1 MVGATLPIV
10 VLVLLIYSFESGVL
24 LQVPVS
30 SIPVE
35 RVDIER
41 ISFRPGEI
49 TANLV
54 NSGAT
59 DVEIA
64 QLQVNDA
71 IWGGT
76 ISPSSVIPRLGKAT
90 LSVLYPWIEL
100 EPVKLS
106 LITSNGIKFEREIAV
121 AIPTPEFS
129 LQLLYVFVLIGVYI
143 GLLPVFLGLG
153 WYPILKSLSARW
165 YDFFLSFT
173 VGLLVLLGVDSVKE
187 ALKTSAEAPAVFN
200 GTLLVVIGLFASF
213 ISLMTIGG
221 SAISSKGGVARRGL
235 ALAYLISVG
244 IGLHNLGEG
253 LAVGAAYAVG
263 EIALGAFLII
273 GFMTHNTTEGI
284 AIVSPLSSEKTSLKH
299 IVALGLI
306 AGAPTIPGAL
316 LGGFSFSNLWASL
329 FLAVGAGAIF
339 QVVFEVLRYM
349 ADPRGLLSM
358 LGDLRVFLGLTLG
371 MLAMYLTS
379 LLVAA

>member
-1 MVGATLPIV
+1 M
-10 VLVLLIYSFESGVL
+10 
-24 LQVPVS
+24 
-30 SIPVE
+30 
-35 RVDIER
+35 
-41 ISFRPGEI
+41 
-49 TANLV
+49 
-54 NSGAT
+54 
-59 DVEIA
+59 
-64 QLQVNDA
+64 
-71 IWGGT
+71 
-76 ISPSSVIPRLGKAT
+76 
-90 LSVLYPWIEL
+90 
-100 EPVKLS
+100 
-106 LITSNGIKFEREIAV
+106 
-121 AIPTPEFS
+121 
-129 LQLLYVFVLIGVYI
+129 LIGVYI

-379 LLVAA
+379 LLVTA

>member
-1 MVGATLPIV
+1 

-41 ISFRPGEI
+41 ISLRPGEI
-49 TANLV
+49 IANLV

-76 ISPSSVIPRLGKAT
+76 VSPSNVIPRLGKAT
-90 LSVLYPWIEL
+90 LSVQYPWIEL
-100 EPVKLS
+100 EPVKIS
-106 LITSNGIKFEREIAV
+106 VITSNGIKFEGEIAV
-121 AIPTPEFS
+121 AILTPEFS
-129 LQLLYVFVLIGVYI
+129 LQLLYVFVLIGIYI

-173 VGLLVLLGVDSVKE
+173 VGLLVLLGVDSIKE
-187 ALKTSAEAPAVFN
+187 ALMMSAEAPAGFN
-200 GTLLVVIGLFASF
+200 VTLLVVFGLLASF

-221 SAISSKGGVARRGL
+221 SAISSKSGVARRGL
-235 ALAYLISVG
+235 ALAYLISLG

-284 AIVSPLSSEKTSLKH
+284 AIVSPLSSERTPLKH
-299 IVALGLI
+299 ILAVGLI

-329 FLAVGAGAIF
+329 FLAIGAGAIF
-339 QVVFEVLRYM
+339 QVVYEVLRYM
-349 ADPRGLLSM
+349 ADSRGVLSIF
-358 LGDLRVFLGLTLG
+358 GDPRVFLGLTLG
-371 MLAMYLTS
+371 MSAMYFTS
-379 LLVAA
+379 LLVTA

>member
-1 MVGATLPIV
+1 MLA
-10 VLVLLIYSFESGVL
+10 LLIYSFESGVL

-41 ISFRPGEI
+41 ISLRPGEI
-49 TANLV
+49 IANLV

-76 ISPSSVIPRLGKAT
+76 MSPSNVIPRLGKAT
-90 LSVLYPWIEL
+90 LSVQYPWIEL
-100 EPVKLS
+100 EPVKIS
-106 LITSNGIKFEREIAV
+106 VITSNGIKFEGEIAV
-121 AIPTPEFS
+121 AILTPEFS
-129 LQLLYVFVLIGVYI
+129 LQLLYVFVLIGIYI

-173 VGLLVLLGVDSVKE
+173 VGLLVLLGVDSIKE
-187 ALKTSAEAPAVFN
+187 ALMMSAEAPAGFN
-200 GTLLVVIGLFASF
+200 VTLLVVFGLLTSF

-221 SAISSKGGVARRGL
+221 SAISSKSGVARRGL
-235 ALAYLISVG
+235 ALAYLISLG

-273 GFMTHNTTEGI
+273 GFMIHNTTEGI

-299 IVALGLI
+299 ILAVGLI

-329 FLAVGAGAIF
+329 FLAIGAGAIF

-349 ADPRGLLSM
+349 ADSRGVLSIF
-358 LGDLRVFLGLTLG
+358 GDPRVFLGLTLG
-371 MLAMYLTS
+371 MLAMYSTS
-379 LLVAA
+379 LLVTA

>member
-1 MVGATLPIV
+1 M
-10 VLVLLIYSFESGVL
+10 LVLLIYSFESGVL

-90 LSVLYPWIEL
+90 LSTQHPWIEL

-106 LITSNGIKFEREIAV
+106 VITSNGIKFEREIAV
-121 AIPTPEFS
+121 AVLTPEFS
-129 LQLLYVFVLIGVYI
+129 LQLLYVFVLIGIYI

-221 SAISSKGGVARRGL
+221 SSISSKGGVARRGL
-235 ALAYLISVG
+235 ALAYLISLG

-273 GFMTHNTTEGI
+273 GFMIHNTTEGI
-284 AIVSPLSSEKTSLKH
+284 AIVSPISSGKTSIKH
-299 IVALGLI
+299 IVAVGLI

-379 LLVAA
+379 LLVTA